1 MTERPFRKRK
11 RQTEIENKKRQLED
25 DRRQLQHLKSKA
37 LRERWL
43 LDGVPSG
50 GPEEDAAKKQL
61 QEDEAKTRALEETIN
76 RALDTTVHIVLL
88 HELWLTPTFHST
100 QDQQSWGAVAADIN
114 LRRQRALLGA
124 GHSIGLIKFLLPL
137 SWQYAAGGWRATET
151 GTETGTAE
159 NEQRQ
164 PVIEVK
170 VQHKVHH
177 SPRLVKSGDGSEMM
191 RAAMYSVEITV
202 ERDRVTGETKVL
214 SSNTVLP
221 KDLLHG
227 VKVYEDAQKVVH
239 EVREVDGVVVANGVH
254 QLSSSEVEELILKA
268 DEVVL
273 SPKADASPTPTPTPT
288 PTPIPTPGVE
298 VEAGGSPMMEIR
310 GMETMRDGGGPEVVA
325 VGNVSAENP
334 VTMVFMGYQSVEDE
348 AETNKVLGLEGA
360 VKAELVVIE
369 DGENKA
375 AAGATTSGTASAE
388 AEQSK
393 ETAPEQAPPNG
404 STAEP
409 IKTPE
414 EREGADKG
422 GAEATGAEL
431 NNKEKQ
437 PCKCCVIM

>member
-1 MTERPFRKRK
+1 MEMSEALSQQERLQAIAEKRK

-61 QEDEAKTRALEETIN
+61 QEDEAKTRALEETIS
-76 RALDTTVHIVLL
+76 RMEQ
-88 HELWLTPTFHST
+88 ELEEL
-100 QDQQSWGAVAADIN
+100 
-114 LRRQRALLGA
+114 
-124 GHSIGLIKFLLPL
+124 
-137 SWQYAAGGWRATET
+137 ET
-151 GTETGTAE
+151 GVSATSTKDNLSDATKEESNTTDSIVSAAASVKGNAFSYSRDTHSLGYLA
-159 NEQRQ
+159 
-164 PVIEVK
+164 VK

-288 PTPIPTPGVE
+288 PIPTPGVE

-310 GMETMRDGGGPEVVA
+310 GMETMRDGGGPEAVA

-375 AAGATTSGTASAE
+375 AAGATTTGTASAE